1 MGRSP
6 TRAQGFTLV
15 EVMVA
20 LVIVAVAFPAL
31 VFTYLQQVDNAGY
44 LRDKWLAGQVIENKW
59 AEVRLLAAE
68 RGFVLDGKQSGAY
81 QLADR
86 SWYWTLSKE
95 KTEIDLFF
103 RYEMQIF
110 PNEDRQ
116 MPMATRVFFLRE
128 ESR

>member
-1 MGRSP
+1 MRRSP

-20 LVIVAVAFPAL
+20 LVIVAVALPAL

-68 RGFVLDGKQSGAY
+68 R
-81 QLADR
+81 
-86 SWYWTLSKE
+86 
-95 KTEIDLFF
+95 
-103 RYEMQIF
+103 
-110 PNEDRQ
+110 
-116 MPMATRVFFLRE
+116 
-128 ESR
+128 

>member
-1 MGRSP
+1 M
-6 TRAQGFTLV
+6 V

-20 LVIVAVAFPAL
+20 LVIVAVALPAL
-31 VFTYLQQVDNAGY
+31 VFTYLQQVDNAAY

-59 AEVRLLAAE
+59 AEVRLLEAE

-128 ESR
+128 EPR

>member
-1 MGRSP
+1 M
-6 TRAQGFTLV
+6 V

-20 LVIVAVAFPAL
+20 LVIVAVALPAL
-31 VFTYLQQVDNAGY
+31 VFTYLQQVDNAAY

-59 AEVRLLAAE
+59 AEVRLLEAE

-128 ESR
+128 ELR